1 MYDCFW
7 MNVVAVVDRV
17 QTVSNSLGIKSL
29 SMSKIFRTSL
39 SKTSIAWDYPCCP
52 IHIKQIISLCIYSLV
67 KDDLVL
73 ILYLDTYYIALSSIA
88 SA

>member
-1 MYDCFW
+1 
-7 MNVVAVVDRV
+7 VVNKK
-17 QTVSNSLGIKSL
+17 QCSLKVWTKEGYEFKA
-29 SMSKIFRTSL
+29 
-39 SKTSIAWDYPCCP
+39 SITWDYPCCP
-52 IHIKQIISLCIYSLV
+52 IHNKQIISLRIYSLV

>member
-1 MYDCFW
+1 M
-7 MNVVAVVDRV
+7 
-17 QTVSNSLGIKSL
+17 SNSLGIKSF
-29 SMSKIFRTSL
+29 STSKIIRISL
-39 SKTSIAWDYPCCP
+39 SKASIAWDYPCCP
-52 IHIKQIISLCIYSLV
+52 IHNKQIISLCIYSLV